1 MLVEMVKVTI
11 TITRVAGLVRVVK
24 VVNDMVMVKV

>member
-1 MLVEMVKVTI
+1 MVKVTI

-24 VVNDMVMVKV
+24 VVNDMVMVKVKV

>member
-1 MLVEMVKVTI
+1 MVKVTI